1 MKIVTQNGQLDL
13 PRDFALTMERTNP
26 LLSDQGDASVP
37 ATLPSSANN
46 LAVLGHRE
54 RIDRAERYVNKVD
67 AILQVGPV
75 QKRGQLV
82 IDTVH
87 RREGIDASFAIDSSD
102 LYVKAKDKS
111 LKTIFGE
118 ADKKEQFQSVAAAKD
133 RMWAVFNGNDSYDYA
148 FFPVA
153 VSKYETDSNG
163 TETEHYQ
170 YNNEIVGYGNA
181 AAMVWQA
188 RTVHEGDVIMSV
200 PEGYGMAPFLKLH
213 ALLRTLFECLGYT
226 VADNCFTDSG
236 LTDLVIAHNCSDCFC
251 NPTSTLYYKDM
262 VPSCTLSEFLE
273 WLLAKFHAQPIV
285 NSETKSV
292 RIVLMEDV
300 LSLNPDDDI
309 SNLVEGDWK
318 VQLDT
323 SKRIVLTPSNDIE
336 GTEPAAE
343 TFDKL
348 LAKYGSF
355 VEVDEP
361 GFLSLTG
368 ESPVASDCL
377 VLRKSTGRFYSLNRN
392 FLTGKQ
398 TYESVG
404 TNHFTYDRD
413 NSESTEAF
421 SQADVMPLMLCGLV
435 KEGQTF
441 DVVPYIGDRIH
452 AHTSYDD
459 KEEKDE
465 QKIIVLRKSTSAKY
479 YYKTTGTTQRFI
491 PYQETQEQEK
501 GMEFGFDLTNY
512 GMYEQFW
519 KGYNELLLNHA
530 TRFIGKVFLGL
541 GEYLEMDMSR
551 TKFCDGQRLLPV
563 TASSSLS
570 VKMSLVD
577 AEFLL
582 VKYFSDGVSD
592 AEITHGVGNGLRWNL
607 ANNAEEIARLLFLQ
621 HQEEYEHHGP
631 NDPLESSATY
641 TGYSVTLDGSA
652 NINPGMPT
660 TLGETRTITASAT
673 VTVEY
678 RLEWEDHQGGQV
690 PPPSSPTASYQGQTV
705 TFTFTAVQ
713 I

>member
-1 MKIVTQNGQLDL
+1 MKLTTENGQLDL

-37 ATLPSSANN
+37 ATLPSSSNN

-133 RMWAVFNGNDSYDYA
+133 RMLAVFNGNDTYDYA
-148 FFPVA
+148 IFPVA
-153 VSKYETDSNG
+153 VAKYETDSNG
-163 TETEHYQ
+163 TTTEHYQ
-170 YNNEIVGYGNA
+170 YNNEVSGTGNTA
-181 AAMVWQA
+181 DMVWQA
-188 RTVHEGDVIMSV
+188 RTVHEGDVLMSV
-200 PEGYGMAPFLKLH
+200 PNGYGIAPFLKLH

-226 VADNCFTDSG
+226 VTSNCFADV
-236 LTDLVIAHNCSDCFC
+236 DLADIVIVHNCSDCFC
-251 NPTSTLYYKDM
+251 NPTSTLYYKDL
-262 VPSCTLSEFLE
+262 VPSCKLSEFLE
-273 WLLAKFHAQPIV
+273 WMLAKFHAQPIV
-285 NSETKSV
+285 NSETKTAK
-292 RIVLMEDV
+292 IVLMEDV
-300 LSLNPDDDI
+300 LSLSPDADI
-309 SNLVEGDWK
+309 SQIIDGYWK
-318 VQLDT
+318 VQLNAT
-323 SKRIVLTPSNDIE
+323 KRIVLTPSNNIE

-348 LAKYGSF
+348 IAKYGGF

-368 ESPVASDCL
+368 NQPVASDCL
-377 VLRKSTGRFYSLNRN
+377 VMRKSTGMFYSLNRD

-398 TYESVG
+398 TREPIG

-413 NSESTEAF
+413 NAEETEAF
-421 SQADVMPLMLCGLV
+421 SQADVMPLMLCGII
-435 KEGQTF
+435 KEGQTS
-441 DVVPYIGDRIH
+441 DVVPYIGDRLH
-452 AHTSYDD
+452 AHTSYED
-459 KEEKDE
+459 KEESDE
-465 QKIIVLRKSTSAKY
+465 QKIIVIRKSTNSKY
-479 YYKTTGTTQRFI
+479 YYNTSGTTQRFV
-491 PYQETQEQEK
+491 PYQQPQ
-501 GMEFGFDLTNY
+501 GSDAGSEFGFDLTNY
-512 GMYEQFW
+512 GLYNPFW

-530 TRFIGKVFLGL
+530 TRFSGKMLMNLGD
-541 GEYLEMDMSR
+541 YLDMDMSR
-551 TKFCDGQRLLPV
+551 TKLCDGQRLLPV
-563 TASSSLS
+563 TASSVLAD
-570 VKMSLVD
+570 KMNLVD

-582 VKYFSDGVSD
+582 VKQFADGVED
-592 AEITHGVGNGLRWNL
+592 EEITHDTVNGLRWELRND
-607 ANNAEEIARLLFLQ
+607 AEEMARELFSE
-621 HQEEYEHHGP
+621 HQSEYEYHNP
-631 NDPLESSATY
+631 NDPLESSAIY
-641 TGYSVTLDGSA
+641 TGYSVTLNGETI
-652 NINPGMPT
+652 INPGMPT

-673 VTVEY
+673 ITVEY
-678 RLEWEDHQGGQV
+678 RVEWEHQQGGHV
-690 PPPSSPTASYQGQTV
+690 PPTTTESDSFTATV